1 MSLVTEEIENARIAL
16 GLKESDIRLLSPE
29 ENANLYSELCSSFVK
44 GGDRKWWWESFKD
57 IEASCVVK
65 DGMGYKIIP
74 ELVPD
79 KNENLWFV
87 VEEDQL
93 EFYPIFETTASVAA
107 AIIGECYGFEY
118 YLIPKDKTWLL
129 CENHDNRLI
138 GVVNELIG
146 KLGEVA
152 V

>member
-1 MSLVTEEIENARIAL
+1 MSLVTEEIENACITL
-16 GLKESDIRLLSPE
+16 GLKESDMRLLSFD
-29 ENANLYSELCSSFVK
+29 ENENLYNELYSSFVK

-57 IEASCVVK
+57 IEASCVVEN
-65 DGMGYKIIP
+65 GMGFKLIP

-79 KNENLWFV
+79 PNDNLWFV

-93 EFYPIFETTASVAA
+93 EFYPIFETTASVAT
-107 AIIGECYGFEY
+107 AIIGECYAFEY

-129 CENHDNRLI
+129 CETHHNRLI
-138 GVVNELIG
+138 GVGNEIIG
-146 KLGEVA
+146 KLSEVA